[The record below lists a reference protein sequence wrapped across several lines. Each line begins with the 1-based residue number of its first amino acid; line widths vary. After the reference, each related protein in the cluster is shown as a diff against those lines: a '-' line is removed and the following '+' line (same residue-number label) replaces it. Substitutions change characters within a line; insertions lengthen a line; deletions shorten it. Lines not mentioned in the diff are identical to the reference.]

1 MTVLWISSLLHFG
14 LAKSVE
20 LLVIEQKMT
29 TALTRGMDQQVNAFA
44 TTILMVSIYYSVR
57 SKIQNYPFKEQRTC
71 ATAIQ
76 THNVWKICILK
87 T

>member
-57 SKIQNYPFKEQRTC
+57 SKIPNYPFNK
-71 ATAIQ
+71 
-76 THNVWKICILK
+76 H
-87 T
+87 